1 MQLTQQKLPSQRL
14 SYRETARP
22 VEQRHTRLPLG
33 SAVSVQEISG
43 VVLLD
48 VLSEVGSHHGEIRYV
63 YASIAVDVGK
73 WVPARCSW
81 RCSERTGH

>member
-1 MQLTQQKLPSQRL
+1 MQLTEQKLTDARVYLWRL
-14 SYRETARP
+14 RDLSNKIYPTP
-22 VEQRHTRLPLG
+22 FG
-33 SAVSVQEISG
+33 SAVSAQEISG

-48 VLSEVGSHHGEIRYV
+48 VLPEVGSHHGEIRYV